1 MRIEWNAERCD
12 GCGVCASVCPQKILV
27 SKKRTRQVKVLDEAR
42 CMGCFGCE
50 DECHRHA
57 IRVVRTL
64 RAGEDPPVKAP
75 PAVDPDGARSFDVV
89 VVGAGPAG
97 LGAAITCA
105 RAGLSVC
112 VIERLPSR
120 RLSHHPDG
128 GVLVPT
134 PGEAP
139 VEWDD
144 EEIRFPEL
152 DITIPA
158 ACALGPVERF
168 GLMGPGGL
176 GTGDTFPRAVRPPLQ
191 VSKEGLVRALAD
203 AAEGAGATLWYGV
216 KAVDVVR
223 RDKQVVGVQVDG
235 VGEVGAKVVVA
246 ADGIQSR
253 FSAKAGLPS
262 RKRISL
268 YLSLLSMEFPLP
280 SGGGGGP
287 LPRRLTYVEGDLELE
302 EGMPA
307 AIVGVTVADR
317 VHVLLALIH
326 RKRRYPGPK
335 PMDHYL
341 RLVLARDERVR
352 RLLGGADLS
361 GQAPERLNGCR
372 VILHPTNRDVVRHG
386 LVSVGD
392 AFVAGGELGN
402 VPALT
407 HGVRAGRVVVEAV
420 RQGELTREALAP
432 AADFIAKPVVDV
444 TEANAGFKAMPLYC
458 TEAELRS
465 LFRVMQH
472 INYPTLVGGSPGR
485 AGWMLTK
492 VMARHAIDFLRQPKL
507 LQLLRG
513 RVEDPQAKG

>member
-12 GCGVCASVCPQKILV
+12 GCGVCASVCPQKILA
-27 SKKRTRQVKVLDEAR
+27 SKKNARQVRVLDEAR

-50 DECHRHA
+50 DECHRQA

-64 RAGEDPPVKAP
+64 RADEEPQVEAP
-75 PAVDPDGARSFDVV
+75 PALDEAGGRSFDVV

-112 VIERLPSR
+112 VLERLPNR
-120 RLSHHPDG
+120 RLGHHPDG
-128 GVLVPT
+128 GVLVPS
-134 PGEAP
+134 PGDPP
-139 VEWDD
+139 VEWDE
-144 EEIRFPEL
+144 EEIRFPDL
-152 DITIPA
+152 DIAIPA
-158 ACALGPVERF
+158 RCAVGPVERF

-191 VSKEGLVRALAD
+191 VSKDELVHALAD
-203 AAEGAGATLWYGV
+203 AAEQAGARLWYGA

-223 RDKQVVGVQVDG
+223 RGKQVVGVRVDG
-235 VGEVGAKVVVA
+235 AGEVSARVVVA

-262 RKRISL
+262 RRRISL

-280 SGGGGGP
+280 RDVAGDP
-287 LPRRLTYVEGDLELE
+287 LPRGLTYLEGDLDLE

-307 AIVGVTVADR
+307 AMVGVTVADR
-317 VHVLLALIH
+317 LHLLLALIH
-326 RKRRYPGPK
+326 RKRRYPAPK

-352 RLLGGADLS
+352 RLVGGVDLS
-361 GQAPERLNGCR
+361 EQAPERLNGCR

-386 LVSVGD
+386 LISVGD

-420 RQGELTREALAP
+420 RQGDVSREALAP
-432 AADFIAKPVVDV
+432 AAAFLSKAVVDV

-458 TEAELRS
+458 TQRELES
-465 LFRVMQH
+465 LFRVMRH
-472 INYPTLVGGSPGR
+472 INYPTLVGGSPRR

-507 LQLLRG
+507 LRLLRG
-513 RVEDPQAKG
+513 QVADPEA